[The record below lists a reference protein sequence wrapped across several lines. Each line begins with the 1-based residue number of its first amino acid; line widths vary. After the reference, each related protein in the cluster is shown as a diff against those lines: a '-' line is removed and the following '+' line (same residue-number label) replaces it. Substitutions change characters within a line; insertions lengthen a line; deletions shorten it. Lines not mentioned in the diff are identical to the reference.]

1 MEMKKG
7 NLKGVASA
15 ACRQLYM
22 AELARGGSYIASTLS
37 VASERAA
44 VLDVVREF
52 CGRYGS
58 NDLAVFMELLA
69 QILEGRSRPAA
80 ASVIRRLVA
89 DTKLVSSSAS

>member
-1 MEMKKG
+1 MVMKKG
-7 NLKGVASA
+7 NSRGVASA

-37 VASERAA
+37 VTSERAA

-58 NDLAVFMELLA
+58 NDLTVFMELLA
-69 QILEGRSRPAA
+69 QVLEGRNRATAA
-80 ASVIRRLVA
+80 NVIRRLVA
-89 DTKLVSSSAS
+89 DTKLAPSSAS

>member
-7 NLKGVASA
+7 NSRRVASA

-37 VASERAA
+37 VTSERAA

-58 NDLAVFMELLA
+58 NDLTVFMELLA
-69 QILEGRSRPAA
+69 QVLEGRNRAA
-80 ASVIRRLVA
+80 AANVIRRLVA
-89 DTKLVSSSAS
+89 DTKLASSSAS

>member
-1 MEMKKG
+1 MELRKA
-7 NLKGVASA
+7 NSKGVASA

-37 VASERAA
+37 VTSERAA

-52 CGRYGS
+52 CGRHGS

-69 QILEGRSRPAA
+69 QILEGRNRPTA

-89 DTKLVSSSAS
+89 DTKPESSSAS